1 MVTASHENSCQE
13 NQCYGWSPS
22 CHFHTP
28 MSYEQLE
35 LVKPD
40 TLMTSSMEEDVL
52 LQQLATVSAN

>member
-13 NQCYGWSPS
+13 NQWYGWGQWRQ
-22 CHFHTP
+22 FHTP

-35 LVKPD
+35 LVGPD